1 MHIKRLLSGSLAVMM
16 VATSFN
22 VPINAKAAEI
32 PDVEPE
38 AGLEENQELPSSDAE
53 ISLDDETNVVVE
65 EAAEEPEAEEPEIEE
80 SSSSEEDGSVV
91 VPEEEADLEVEE
103 ESGGAV
109 LRGEEDIPF
118 TYIYDYNGGT
128 ASSADPPWKSNTGT
142 IPGGESSTPIGLTYP
157 SELDGELTKDGYT
170 LVGWS
175 KSPGDN
181 NSSLLTD
188 SDPDADDGI
197 TVTVN
202 EDELE
207 DGTSG
212 KEITFYAVWQADA
225 PATYTVTF
233 NAGEGS
239 GVMAAVNDATSPYP
253 LPVCTFDP
261 PAGKEFAG
269 WLVGSDTTPKAAG
282 TEITLTGPV
291 TLTAAWA
298 TPAEKVTVTFDK
310 NDGTSTTD
318 TQEVDKDTETAI
330 KEAVTGWTRDGYTLA
345 GFAEDEDATSA
356 TITNGKVT
364 ASTAK
369 TYYAVWTEWEKT
381 ITLNTNTKDASSIT
395 EDETWEAYT
404 DANLVAWA
412 SQGLDAV
419 GKSKFSAPKTIA
431 DLPTHIQAPNG
442 YEFDKWMVAKQGGG
456 YEEATNANLKP
467 SSASDTAITLYASY
481 KKLAAS
487 EIVDISAD
495 TVTITMD
502 SLTYNGDDQIDS
514 AKVIKSAIVASK
526 DIKNYLEVKGDK
538 VYSAYTSAE
547 DNTEADEV
555 KNAGKYYVIV
565 APKSG
570 FSRYTGEKKV
580 EVTVSPRTI
589 TADDIII
596 DKKAG
601 ADENT
606 VNREDKEDATS
617 KVVSFNLFYNES
629 VIPAVEDNPETEA
642 DESSP
647 KKEKGTV
654 GKAVEPK
661 VEVKFNK
668 AATGDA
674 VLSEDVAD
682 NFDIEYKK
690 NDAVGTASVELKL
703 KGSATNVT
711 ADGTLTKTFTIVDG
725 KETADDVT
733 SWTVAAAADKAK
745 LAAEPTTGTETGYG
759 PTYSKKFTRTIPAVD
774 ISSIKTNGSRLEKDF
789 DDIQI
794 DKIYDTEGKDISS
807 QFEIKSRTAG
817 DDKGTIVVAAK
828 SDAPQYTGEYSF
840 EYSFA
845 TKDCE
850 VDGHTYTKHIHK
862 ADFNNDGEFWYECD
876 DCGLRPTSASDVEGV
891 ENDEDLTGT
900 IKHLDKTSV
909 DFWITNGETEVK
921 FSDTSAGIP
930 YIGKPITVVQ
940 NSAKNALIKNRDD
953 SITINAIDYAVT
965 KDDKDV
971 TNFTITPSNNDKV
984 GTAKFVIALADDNE
998 NYTGSIVKEVK
1009 ITKDVETVAAPEI
1022 SLEYSYAS
1030 YGDKFEL
1037 TSATE
1042 GAKILYQ
1049 ISEDLDTDFIPTTDL
1064 SDAAKIKSFVENTK
1078 TVKYADPITVAEKN
1092 AISDVIKI
1100 TAIAY
1105 KTVEGK
1111 NVYSAPSIF
1120 EVYANWNW
1128 GDVYSSDG
1136 PTSADEIPSGLW
1148 ISKQTLEGL
1157 TDGKSIYPSETCSAS
1172 FDNVSKTFTVSTD
1185 YSGLAKTLPNYT
1197 RKYGS
1202 YTYKSTESYRVF
1214 YNNKKLTYGTDY
1226 TVSYKNNI
1234 NAGTAQIIVT
1244 GKGKYSE
1251 TFVQEFTIN
1260 PLPLTHIYKNV
1271 SEEIVYDEPYYLF
1284 VSPATTV
1291 GLDEKAIVVSDNGQI
1306 QKPKFTLTFL
1316 QAQYKTPY
1324 SGDSSNPKNVFKTL
1338 VEGKD
1343 FEVDYSQVKAGVTG
1357 DTPYP
1362 IQIKLIGNYTSLDTA
1377 SGDNS
1382 LAGNIAPRYLHVVS
1396 AGRNLAKAN
1405 VSIDAKGVVCNGQPQ
1420 DSSVKTTVTLEG
1432 VKLVEGTDYTV
1443 SYAINTKIPNYPGA
1457 MRNGV
1462 YSVGNYTATITGMGT
1477 YAGQV
1482 FKTFTVSAS
1491 AAKKIN
1497 AKGITATPV
1506 NSTIA
1511 VTYANSQTF
1520 DVYDNGDLLTL
1531 GEDYVV
1537 VKPTAKVAKNVKATI
1552 YGIGAY
1558 TGTLA
1563 SEKYEITGQTPTVEI
1578 VGDSVLT
1585 YTGDWATP
1593 ALKISVPNTESGK
1606 ADVTYSINA
1615 NGNVTTTPYD
1625 KLNNEQ
1631 FDIVWPKDSLN
1642 VGKKTVTIKGR
1653 DGNKFKTTL
1662 KYEIVAKD
1670 ITEISSTDFDVYDAA
1685 GSSMNLKIKDTDALP
1700 VIAYTNAAPAVWFYY
1715 NGDSYA
1721 SASSFGK
1728 ANATFTFKNGFKY
1741 GSTVTVTIKGKKNF
1755 KGQVTGTFK
1764 IGAADI
1770 DDDATATVSDVVE
1783 NAKFKAPTVKV
1794 VSDLTGKTLAAGA
1807 KKDYTVQYLYN
1818 SNSDAH
1824 NRYDEVVA
1832 SEKMVAGTEY
1842 IARIIGAGNGFEGHK
1857 DVVFRVVDKKLDIA
1871 KATVTVNRKLLFDG
1885 KEAKLD
1891 KNDITVVLNKEV
1903 VPSEGFEI
1911 VGYTLPRDKTGALK
1925 AGTAKVKL
1933 HGVSDGTTTYGGY
1946 KEVSFTIAAA
1956 PVDYAIQFKADRFA
1970 DSTNELLT
1978 IGKVQ
1983 NTMTNKKDDTFVLPK
1998 TGFTATRTV
2007 YNATTKKYV
2016 TTNYVLK
2023 EYYLESDPSQTFKG
2037 GEKLYISEAPINAE
2051 KGKAVTLVA
2060 KFEKA
2065 STDPYTIT
2073 FKPGK
2078 AGTTAATGKDK
2089 TVKVKRGDVYKLPKQ
2104 NFTLTGYKLIG
2115 YATSEGGALA
2125 YEIGDSVSNL
2135 AAAKADVKLYGVYE
2149 KVLPSYKI
2157 TYKLDG
2163 GKITSAKGKYSTSY
2177 NETTDGILPTVEKT
2191 GYTLTKWQVD
2201 GKDATVVDKALKKN
2215 VEATPVWK
2223 ENEYTLVYNDNIP
2236 GASSTDAAVSGTQ
2249 KYTTKQ
2255 ELKAA
2260 PTTTNTELTFLGWAK
2275 DKGSVKADYKAGA
2288 KNVTFLTE
2296 NGATLKLYGVWKHQ
2310 AYKVSFKLDSAD
2322 AKAGAKITRPGDATF
2337 TVAGKDS
2344 IELAK
2349 AIKAG
2354 EDFKGW
2360 KLGETTYEVS
2370 DAAKIAALQA
2380 AIVAAKDAKKAVELI
2395 AVFAENTAVVN
2406 VTYNT
2411 SVEGYTIEAG
2421 TIKKDGTLKAAS
2433 FDATKAPANKV
2444 FAGWTATGS
2453 TKAFYMAGST
2463 IKFADATDTAITLAP
2478 TYTDATASITYDLD
2492 GGVFDRFYTV
2502 PREWNASDATT
2513 ITDNPSYVTKT
2524 GYTFKGFK
2532 LASDTAENPT
2542 KVTEIKLATNGDNGK
2557 VAPVSLK
2564 AMYDV
2569 KTADVTLNLNGGA
2582 LEDADAAAT
2591 AWGSGAKK
2599 NVKYTDE
2606 VTLPTPKA
2614 RDGYTFEG
2622 WYRTD
2627 PEKAVKNLKISK
2639 VLSDLTYNAS
2649 WKPVEYKVTLTLNGC
2664 ELASGLYDEDSNPTG
2679 WVLSKDKSTA
2689 TKTFNI
2695 ESLAIPVPTLTKDNY
2710 TVVIKTGSGDSETTA
2725 TEIAKGSHANVEW
2738 RAVATENKK
2747 LTITFSGGEGATG
2760 TMDAQVIYSGKSA
2773 SLTKNAFT
2781 KSGYQFKN
2789 WKVTAV
2795 ENASGVTKDST
2806 TYSDKATVTPGFTD
2820 GTKDATITITAE
2832 WEAAVNTVTFNTA
2845 GGSTA
2850 PDSID
2855 VKADDTSISATIA
2868 DPTKAGYKFAGWNT
2882 KRNGSGTSVWF
2893 TAHGDV
2899 TADAA
2904 KAAALTALKPTAATK
2919 TILYAQW
2926 KEVTYNITY
2935 DLADGALAEG
2945 ETNPTTW
2952 KVSDGE
2958 VTLNNPT
2965 LEGKTFAGWKVKVGE
2980 ATASEAAPT
2989 VKLNTETLSD
2999 VSADTINVTI
3009 TATWN

>member
-1 MHIKRLLSGSLAVMM
+1 MHIKRLLSGSLAAMM

-22 VPINAKAAEI
+22 VPINAKAAEV
-32 PDVEPE
+32 PDTEPA

-53 ISLDDETNVVVE
+53 IPVDDDTNVVVE
-65 EAAEEPEAEEPEIEE
+65 EPAVEPEVEVVTPVEETKEETPAEELVVEEETAEQEVVGDDEVTEFNVTFDSNGAKEDTRGASEKTVQTEGQKISLSTTDFLAKVTAPDNKYFAGWGATADSTDPVANAGAEVEVTTDKTFYAIWKDLAITPVLTGENASHEVVYSAEEQKATFTVVKGETGITGTTTSYKQKGNNGTYEDVTEVKNVGDYKAVLSKDADKADGLGAISAEFEYKIVPKAVAQADGEVTFTFAEEPAKDGDDYILTYEWSTGDTPTKSAKKIEP
-80 SSSSEEDGSVV
+80 SAVV
-91 VPEEEADLEVEE
+91 V
-103 ESGGAV
+103 
-109 LRGEEDIPF
+109 
-118 TYIYDYNGGT
+118 
-128 ASSADPPWKSNTGT
+128 
-142 IPGGESSTPIGLTYP
+142 
-157 SELDGELTKDGYT
+157 KDG
-170 LVGWS
+170 
-175 KSPGDN
+175 
-181 NSSLLTD
+181 
-188 SDPDADDGI
+188 
-197 TVTVN
+197 
-202 EDELE
+202 
-207 DGTSG
+207 
-212 KEITFYAVWQADA
+212 
-225 PATYTVTF
+225 
-233 NAGEGS
+233 
-239 GVMAAVNDATSPYP
+239 
-253 LPVCTFDP
+253 
-261 PAGKEFAG
+261 
-269 WLVGSDTTPKAAG
+269 DTP
-282 TEITLTGPV
+282 
-291 TLTAAWA
+291 LTADVVG
-298 TPAEKVTVTFDK
+298 E
-310 NDGTSTTD
+310 
-318 TQEVDKDTETAI
+318 
-330 KEAVTGWTRDGYTLA
+330 
-345 GFAEDEDATSA
+345 
-356 TITNGKVT
+356 NGEVT
-364 ASTAK
+364 AAK
-369 TYYAVWTEWEKT
+369 DY
-381 ITLNTNTKDASSIT
+381 SIAHT
-395 EDETWEAYT
+395 G
-404 DANLVAWA
+404 
-412 SQGLDAV
+412 SLDAV
-419 GKSKFSAPKTIA
+419 GTV
-431 DLPTHIQAPNG
+431 T
-442 YEFDKWMVAKQGGG
+442 YT
-456 YEEATNANLKP
+456 ATLHGNY
-467 SSASDTAITLYASY
+467 TGTLTGSY
-481 KKLAAS
+481 KIVECNHKDQTWTVKTKAS
-487 EIVDISAD
+487 I
-495 TVTITMD
+495 
-502 SLTYNGDDQIDS
+502 
-514 AKVIKSAIVASK
+514 
-526 DIKNYLEVKGDK
+526 
-538 VYSAYTSAE
+538 
-547 DNTEADEV
+547 
-555 KNAGKYYVIV
+555 
-565 APKSG
+565 
-570 FSRYTGEKKV
+570 
-580 EVTVSPRTI
+580 
-589 TADDIII
+589 
-596 DKKAG
+596 
-601 ADENT
+601 
-606 VNREDKEDATS
+606 
-617 KVVSFNLFYNES
+617 
-629 VIPAVEDNPETEA
+629 
-642 DESSP
+642 
-647 KKEKGTV
+647 EKGTD
-654 GKAVEPK
+654 G
-661 VEVKFNK
+661 
-668 AATGDA
+668 
-674 VLSEDVAD
+674 
-682 NFDIEYKK
+682 EYKS
-690 NDAVGTASVELKL
+690 TAGVKEI
-703 KGSATNVT
+703 AECNVCHDKSIT
-711 ADGTLTKTFTIVDG
+711 
-725 KETADDVT
+725 DDDHV
-733 SWTVAAAADKAK
+733 
-745 LAAEPTTGTETGYG
+745 
-759 PTYSKKFTRTIPAVD
+759 IPAVD
-774 ISSIKTNGSRLEKDF
+774 ISSIKTKGSRLEKDF
-789 DDIQI
+789 DEIEL

-828 SDAPQYTGEYSF
+828 SNAAEYTGEYSF

-845 TKDCE
+845 TKDCD

-876 DCGLRPTSASDVEGV
+876 DCGLRPESASDVEGV

-900 IKHLDKTSV
+900 IKHLNKASV
-909 DFWITNGETEVK
+909 DFWITNGETEYK
-921 FSDTSAGIP
+921 FSEVSEGIP
-930 YIGKPITVVQ
+930 YLGESITVVQ
-940 NSAKNALIKNRDD
+940 NNAKNALIKNSDS
-953 SITINAIDYAVT
+953 SITVNAVDYAT
-965 KDDKDV
+965 EEGEKDV
-971 TNFTITPSNNDKV
+971 INFEITPSNNDKV

-998 NYTGSIVKEVK
+998 NYTGSIVKEVEIVK
-1009 ITKDVETVAAPEI
+1009 NVETVEVPKI
-1022 SLEYSYAS
+1022 SSYSAS
-1030 YGDKFEL
+1030 YGDKLEL

-1049 ISEDLDTDFIPTTDL
+1049 ISEDLDTDDFEPITDL
-1064 SDAAKIKSFVENTK
+1064 SNAEKIKAFVEHAK
-1078 TVKYADPITVAEKN
+1078 TQKYEDPITVAEKN
-1092 AISDVIKI
+1092 AISGKITI

-1111 NVYSAPSIF
+1111 NVYSGPGYF
-1120 EVYANWNW
+1120 EVNTRWSW
-1128 GDVYSSDG
+1128 GDVDDYGADG
-1136 PTSADEIPSGLW
+1136 PTSADKIPAGLW
-1148 ISKQTLEGL
+1148 ISVQTMETL
-1157 TDGKSIYPSETCSAS
+1157 TDRKTEDNSSEAS
-1172 FDNVSKTFTVSTD
+1172 FDDNTKSVSAAVT
-1185 YSGLAKTLPNYT
+1185 YSGFAKTLPNYT
-1197 RKYGS
+1197 LKYSGS
-1202 YTYKSTESYRVF
+1202 TYKSTDDYRVF
-1214 YNNKKLTYGTDY
+1214 YNNEKLRYGTDY
-1226 TVSYKNNI
+1226 TISYKNNT

-1244 GKGKYSE
+1244 GKGKYAE
-1251 TFVQEFTIN
+1251 TFVQEFTIAPKSLATIN
-1260 PLPLTHIYKNV
+1260 GETINDAYY
-1271 SEEIVYDEPYYLF
+1271 SESNLIVAPQ
-1284 VSPATTV
+1284 TTV
-1291 GLDEKAIVVSDNGQI
+1291 GTDYRAVVVSDNGKL
-1306 QKPKFTLTFL
+1306 QKPKFVLNYV
-1316 QAQYKTPY
+1316 QKQYTNISTNAYKY
-1324 SGDSSNPKNVFKTL
+1324 VYKKL

-1343 FEVDYSQVKAGVTG
+1343 FEVDYSQVKAAVTG
-1357 DTPYP
+1357 ETPYP
-1362 IQIKLIGNYTSLDTA
+1362 IQIRMIGNYTTSAISPELEA
-1377 SGDNS
+1377 
-1382 LAGNIAPRYLHVVS
+1382 LAGNIGPRNLYVVS
-1396 AGRNLAKAN
+1396 AGRNISKAN
-1405 VSIDAKGVVCNGQPQ
+1405 VAVDAKNIVLDG
-1420 DSSVKTTVTLEG
+1420 DDKSADVKTTVKLEG
-1432 VKLVEGTDYTV
+1432 VTLVPGTDYEV
-1443 SYAINTKIPNYPGA
+1443 KYEYNSKIPGYYPA
-1457 MRNGV
+1457 TGV
-1462 YSVGNYTATITGMGT
+1462 YSVGSYNAMIVGKGDYVG
-1477 YAGQV
+1477 YV
-1482 FKTFTVSAS
+1482 NKTFSVPAS

-1511 VTYANSQTF
+1511 VTNANSQTF
-1520 DVYDNGDLLTL
+1520 VVNDNGDVLTL
-1531 GEDYVV
+1531 GKDYVV

-1578 VGDSVLT
+1578 VGDSVIP
-1585 YTGDWATP
+1585 YTGSWISP
-1593 ALKISVPNTESGK
+1593 AIKISVPNTESGK
-1606 ADVTYSINA
+1606 ADETYVIPEN
-1615 NGNVTTTPYD
+1615 NGWYETTDYSA
-1625 KLNNEQ
+1625 LNGEQ
-1631 FDIVWPKDSLN
+1631 FDIVWPKDSTN

-1653 DGNKFKTTL
+1653 NGNKFKTTL

-1670 ITEISSTDFDVYDAA
+1670 ITEIASNDFKVYDDSVAK
-1685 GSSMNLKIKDTDALP
+1685 GLKIEDADELP
-1700 VIAYTNAAPAVWFYY
+1700 VIAYTNAAPMVRFEY
-1715 NGDSYA
+1715 NGYPYT
-1721 SASSFGK
+1721 SASSLGK
-1728 ANATFTFKNGFKY
+1728 ANATFTFKKGFKY

-1764 IGAADI
+1764 IGSADI
-1770 DDDATATVSDVVE
+1770 AANTSATVSDVVE

-1807 KKDYTVQYLYN
+1807 KKDYTVKYLYN
-1818 SNSDAH
+1818 SNTEAH
-1824 NRYDEVVA
+1824 NRYDEVVT

-1842 IARIIGAGNGFEGHK
+1842 IARIIGAGNGFEGQK
-1857 DVVFRVVDKKLDIA
+1857 DIVFRAVDKKLDIA
-1871 KATVTVNRKLLFDG
+1871 KATVTINRKLLFDG

-1911 VGYTLPRDKTGALK
+1911 VGYTLPRDAKTGALK

-1970 DSTNELLT
+1970 DGTNELLT

-1998 TGFTATRTV
+1998 TGFKATRTV

-2023 EYYLESDPSQTFKG
+2023 NYYLESDPSQTFAG
-2037 GEKLYISEAPINAE
+2037 GQKLNIAEDLGAE

-2078 AGTTAATGKDK
+2078 AGTTAATGNDK

-2104 NFTLTGYKLIG
+2104 NFTLAGYKLTG
-2115 YATSEGGALA
+2115 YATTEGGSQVYA
-2125 YEIGDSVSNL
+2125 IGDSVSNL
-2135 AAAKADVKLYGVYE
+2135 AAAKTDVKLYGVYE
-2149 KVLPSYKI
+2149 KVLPTYKI

-2236 GASSTDAAVSGTQ
+2236 GTSSADAAVSGTQ

-2275 DKGSVKADYKAGA
+2275 DKGSVKADYRAGA

-2310 AYKVSFKLDSAD
+2310 TYKVSFKLDSAD
-2322 AKAGAKITRPGDATF
+2322 AKAGAKITRPGDTTF

-2395 AVFAENTAVVN
+2395 AVFAENTAEVN
-2406 VTYNT
+2406 VTYST
-2411 SVEGYTIEAG
+2411 GVEGYTIEAG

-2433 FDATKAPANKV
+2433 FDASKAPANKV
-2444 FAGWTATGS
+2444 FAGWAATGS
-2453 TKAFYMAGST
+2453 SKGIYKAGST
-2463 IKFADATDTAITLAP
+2463 IKFADATGATITLAP

-2492 GGVFDRFYTV
+2492 GGVFDSAYTV
-2502 PREWNASDATT
+2502 PREWNALAATT
-2513 ITDNPSYVTKT
+2513 ITDNASDVTKT

-2532 LASDTAENPT
+2532 LASDTAETPT
-2542 KVTEIKLATNGDNGK
+2542 KVTSISLATNGNNGK

-2564 AMYDV
+2564 AMYGV
-2569 KTADVTLNLNGGA
+2569 KTADVTLNLDGGA

-2639 VLSDLTYNAS
+2639 VLSDVTYNAL

-2664 ELASGLYDEDSNPTG
+2664 ELASDLYDEDSNPTG

-2689 TKTFNI
+2689 TKAFTI
-2695 ESLAIPVPTLTKDNY
+2695 ESSAISVPTLTKDNY

-2725 TEIAKGSHANVEW
+2725 TEIAAGSHANVEW

-2795 ENASGVTKDST
+2795 ENALGVTKDST

-2850 PDSID
+2850 PNSID

-2899 TADAA
+2899 TADDA

-2952 KVSDGE
+2952 KISDGE

-2965 LEGKTFAGWKVKVGE
+2965 LTDKTFAGWTVQVGE
-2980 ATASEAAPT
+2980 APASEATPT

-3009 TATWN
+3009 TATWSN

>member
-1 MHIKRLLSGSLAVMM
+1 MHIKRLLSGSLAAMM

-22 VPINAKAAEI
+22 VPINVKAAEV
-32 PDVEPE
+32 PDTEPA

-53 ISLDDETNVVVE
+53 IPVDDDTNVVVE
-65 EAAEEPEAEEPEIEE
+65 EPAEEPEVE
-80 SSSSEEDGSVV
+80 VV
-91 VPEEEADLEVEE
+91 TPEEETPVEETTEETPAEELVVEE
-103 ESGGAV
+103 ETAEQEVVGTVEPVTFTVKFNATGADAETV
-109 LRGEEDIPF
+109 PTDITNAQYTPAVEDDPETEEVDETAVEVPYSLAAPSQTPTKTGF
-118 TYIYDYNGGT
+118 TF
-128 ASSADPPWKSNTGT
+128 K
-142 IPGGESSTPIGLTYP
+142 
-157 SELDGELTKDGYT
+157 
-170 LVGWS
+170 GWS
-175 KSPGDN
+175 K
-181 NSSLLTD
+181 T
-188 SDPDADDGI
+188 
-197 TVTVN
+197 
-202 EDELE
+202 E
-207 DGTSG
+207 SG
-212 KEITFYAVWQADA
+212 AI
-225 PATYTVTF
+225 VTF
-233 NAGEGS
+233 PLSVGSSDLTGTDEKVFNLYAIFEATETKVDISTLDIEFKPAVYTGSAITPVIKSVKKGEQ
-239 GVMAAVNDATSPYP
+239 
-253 LPVCTFDP
+253 TFDVEDFNF
-261 PAGKEFAG
+261 KVYE
-269 WLVGSDTTPKAAG
+269 
-282 TEITLTGPV
+282 
-291 TLTAAWA
+291 TAAK
-298 TPAEKVTVTFDK
+298 AE
-310 NDGTSTTD
+310 
-318 TQEVDKDTETAI
+318 TE
-330 KEAVTGWTRDGYTLA
+330 L
-345 GFAEDEDATSA
+345 DEDA
-356 TITNGKVT
+356 
-364 ASTAK
+364 
-369 TYYAVWTEWEKT
+369 
-381 ITLNTNTKDASSIT
+381 
-395 EDETWEAYT
+395 
-404 DANLVAWA
+404 AN
-412 SQGLDAV
+412 
-419 GKSKFSAPKTIA
+419 PI
-431 DLPTHIQAPNG
+431 
-442 YEFDKWMVAKQGGG
+442 
-456 YEEATNANLKP
+456 
-467 SSASDTAITLYASY
+467 
-481 KKLAAS
+481 
-487 EIVDISAD
+487 
-495 TVTITMD
+495 
-502 SLTYNGDDQIDS
+502 
-514 AKVIKSAIVASK
+514 
-526 DIKNYLEVKGDK
+526 
-538 VYSAYTSAE
+538 
-547 DNTEADEV
+547 
-555 KNAGKYYVIV
+555 NAGKYYVVVSSTAEKYKDAENQPTKKIV
-565 APKSG
+565 EFTVDKRELKAEYIELGDDKTDGTDIGDASADHTKKSG
-570 FSRYTGEKKV
+570 ATATALDKYNLYYYTKDVEAVVDNPDTTDVNEAKSAKV
-580 EVTVSPRTI
+580 KGVDAYEVNPIVSIPEI
-589 TADDIII
+589 TA
-596 DKKAG
+596 
-601 ADENT
+601 
-606 VNREDKEDATS
+606 V
-617 KVVSFNLFYNES
+617 
-629 VIPAVEDNPETEA
+629 PDNPDTEEDETVLGLTGIAAQYFEVSYSNNSA
-642 DESSP
+642 
-647 KKEKGTV
+647 V
-654 GKAVEPK
+654 GKAK
-661 VEVKFNK
+661 VTV
-668 AATGDA
+668 T
-674 VLSEDVAD
+674 L
-682 NFDIEYKK
+682 K
-690 NDAVGTASVELKL
+690 NDTLKANFT
-703 KGSATNVT
+703 SATVEKEFEIE
-711 ADGTLTKTFTIVDG
+711 DGED
-725 KETADDVT
+725 ADDVT
-733 SWTVAAAADKAK
+733 SWTAAAADKAK

-774 ISSIKTNGSRLEKDF
+774 ISSIKTKGSRLEKDF
-789 DDIQI
+789 DEIEI

-828 SDAPQYTGEYSF
+828 SNAAQYTGEYSF
-840 EYSFA
+840 DYLFA
-845 TKDCE
+845 TKDCD

-876 DCGLRPTSASDVEGV
+876 DCGLRPASASDVEGV
-891 ENDEDLTGT
+891 EDDADLTGI
-900 IKHLDKTSV
+900 IKKLDKQSV
-909 DFWITNGETEVK
+909 DFWLTNGEEEFK
-921 FSDTSAGIP
+921 FSEISEGIP
-930 YIGKPITVVQ
+930 YLGESITVVQ
-940 NSAKNALIKNRDD
+940 NNTKNALIKNSDS
-953 SITINAIDYAVT
+953 SITINAVDYAT
-965 KDDKDV
+965 EEGEKDV
-971 TNFTITPSNNDKV
+971 INFEITPSNNDKV

-998 NYTGSIVKEVK
+998 NYTGSIVKEVEIVK
-1009 ITKDVETVAAPEI
+1009 NVETVEAPDI
-1022 SLEYSYAS
+1022 SSRYAS
-1030 YGDKFEL
+1030 YGDKLEL
-1037 TSATE
+1037 SSATE

-1049 ISEDLDTDFIPTTDL
+1049 ISEDLDTDFVPITDL
-1064 SDAAKIKSFVENTK
+1064 SDADKIKAFVEHAK
-1078 TVKYADPITVAEKN
+1078 TQKYEDPITVAEKN
-1092 AISDVIKI
+1092 AISGKITI

-1111 NVYSAPSIF
+1111 NVYSGPGYFTVDTGWS
-1120 EVYANWNW
+1120 W
-1128 GDVYSSDG
+1128 GNVDYDGDDG
-1136 PTSADEIPSGLW
+1136 PTSADKIPAGLW
-1148 ISKQTLEGL
+1148 ISVQTMETL
-1157 TDGKSIYPSETCSAS
+1157 TDRKTEDNLPEAS
-1172 FDNVSKTFTVSTD
+1172 FDDNTKSVSAAVT
-1185 YSGLAKTLPNYT
+1185 YSGFAKTLPNYT
-1197 RKYGS
+1197 LKYDGN
-1202 YTYKSTESYRVF
+1202 TYKSTDDYRVF
-1214 YNNKKLTYGTDY
+1214 YNNKILRYGTDY
-1226 TVSYKNNI
+1226 TISYKNNT

-1244 GKGKYSE
+1244 GKGKYAE
-1251 TFVQEFTIN
+1251 TFVQEFTIAPKSLATISGETIN
-1260 PLPLTHIYKNV
+1260 DAYY
-1271 SEEIVYDEPYYLF
+1271 SESNLSVAPQ
-1284 VSPATTV
+1284 TTV
-1291 GLDEKAIVVSDNGQI
+1291 GTDYRAVVVSDNGKL
-1306 QKPKFTLTFL
+1306 QKPKFVLNYV
-1316 QAQYKTPY
+1316 QKQYTNISTNAYKY
-1324 SGDSSNPKNVFKTL
+1324 VYKKL

-1343 FEVDYSQVKAGVTG
+1343 FEVDYSQVKAAVTG
-1357 DTPYP
+1357 ETPYP
-1362 IQIKLIGNYTSLDTA
+1362 IQIRMIGNYTTSAISPELEA
-1377 SGDNS
+1377 
-1382 LAGNIAPRYLHVVS
+1382 LAGNIAPRNLYVVS
-1396 AGRNLAKAN
+1396 AGRNISKAN
-1405 VSIDAKGVVCNGQPQ
+1405 VAVDAKNIVLDG
-1420 DSSVKTTVTLEG
+1420 DDKSADVKTTVKLEG
-1432 VKLVEGTDYTV
+1432 VTLVPGTDYEV
-1443 SYAINTKIPNYPGA
+1443 KYEYNSKIPGYYPPT
-1457 MRNGV
+1457 GV
-1462 YSVGNYTATITGMGT
+1462 YSVGSYNAMIVGKGDYVG
-1477 YAGQV
+1477 YV
-1482 FKTFTVSAS
+1482 NKTFSVPAS

-1497 AKGITATPV
+1497 AKTVKVTPKDSSLPITKAYT
-1506 NSTIA
+1506 
-1511 VTYANSQTF
+1511 QTF
-1520 DVYDNGDLLTL
+1520 IVTDDGDELQ
-1531 GEDYVV
+1531 ENRDYV
-1537 VKPTAKVAKNVKATI
+1537 KVLPNYKATKVGKVKATI

-1558 TGTLA
+1558 TGTIT
-1563 SEKYEITGQTPTVEI
+1563 SQYELTGQTPSVEI
-1578 VGDSVLT
+1578 VGESVLPYSGSWT
-1585 YTGDWATP
+1585 SP
-1593 ALKISVPNTESGK
+1593 SIKLSVPNTESGK
-1606 ADVTYSINA
+1606 ADETYTIPVD
-1615 NGNVTTTPYD
+1615 NGLDNLA
-1625 KLNNEQ
+1625 LNGET
-1631 FDIVWPKDSLN
+1631 FDIVWPKDSKN

-1653 DGNKFKTTL
+1653 NGNKFKTTL

-1670 ITEISSTDFDVYDAA
+1670 ITEIASNDFKVYDVSY
-1685 GSSMNLKIKDTDALP
+1685 GVKGLKIKDADELP
-1700 VIAYTNAAPAVWFYY
+1700 VIAYTNAAPIVSFEY
-1715 NGDSYA
+1715 NGDYYGST
-1721 SASSFGK
+1721 SSLGK
-1728 ANATFTFKNGFKY
+1728 ANATFTFKKGFKY

-1770 DDDATATVSDVVE
+1770 AADTSATVSDVVE

-1807 KKDYTVQYLYN
+1807 KKDYTVKYLYN
-1818 SNSDAH
+1818 SNTEAH
-1824 NRYDEVVA
+1824 NRYDEVVT

-1842 IARIIGAGNGFEGHK
+1842 IARIIGAGNGFEGQK
-1857 DVVFRVVDKKLDIA
+1857 DIVFRAVDKKLDIA
-1871 KATVTVNRKLLFDG
+1871 KATVTINRKLLFDG

-1911 VGYTLPRDKTGALK
+1911 VGYTLPRDAKTGALK

-1970 DSTNELLT
+1970 DGTNELLT

-1998 TGFTATRTV
+1998 TGFKATRTV

-2023 EYYLESDPSQTFKG
+2023 NYYLESDPSKTFAG
-2037 GEKLYISEAPINAE
+2037 GDKLNIAEDLGAE

-2078 AGTTAATGKDK
+2078 AGTTVATGNDK

-2104 NFTLTGYKLIG
+2104 NFTLAGYKLTG
-2115 YATSEGGALA
+2115 YATTEGGSKVYA
-2125 YEIGDSVSNL
+2125 IGDSVSNL

-2177 NETTDGILPTVEKT
+2177 NETTDGVLPTVEKT

-2236 GASSTDAAVSGTQ
+2236 GASSADAAVSGTQ

-2310 AYKVSFKLDSAD
+2310 TYKVSFKLDSAD
-2322 AKAGAKITRPGDATF
+2322 AKAGAKITRPGDTTF
-2337 TVAGKDS
+2337 TVAGKDN

-2395 AVFAENTAVVN
+2395 AVFADNTAEVKVN
-2406 VTYNT
+2406 YSTG
-2411 SVEGYTIEAG
+2411 VEGYTIETG

-2453 TKAFYMAGST
+2453 TKDFYKAGST
-2463 IKFADATDTAITLAP
+2463 IKFADATGGAAITLAP
-2478 TYTDATASITYDLD
+2478 SYTDATAAITYDLD
-2492 GGVFDRFYTV
+2492 GGVFASSYTV
-2502 PREWNASDATT
+2502 PREWNALAATT
-2513 ITDNPSYVTKT
+2513 ITDVASDVTKT

-2542 KVTEIKLATNGDNGK
+2542 KVTSISLATNGDNGK

-2569 KTADVTLNLNGGA
+2569 KTADVTLNLKGGA

-2591 AWGSGAKK
+2591 AWGSEAKK

-2614 RDGYTFEG
+2614 REGYTFEG
-2622 WYRTD
+2622 WYRGDDET
-2627 PEKAVKNLKISK
+2627 KAVKSLKISK
-2639 VLSDLTYNAS
+2639 VLSNVKYNAS

-2664 ELASGLYDEDSNPTG
+2664 ELASDLYDEDSNPTG

-2695 ESLAIPVPTLTKDNY
+2695 ESSAISVPTLTKDNY

-2725 TEIAKGSHANVEW
+2725 TAIATGSHANVEW
-2738 RAVATENKK
+2738 RAVATEKKK

-2832 WEAAVNTVTFNTA
+2832 WETAVNTVTFNTA

-2882 KRNGSGTSVWF
+2882 KRNGSGTYVWF

-2945 ETNPTTW
+2945 KTNPTTW
-2952 KVSDGE
+2952 KISDGE
-2958 VTLNNPT
+2958 VTLNNPILT
-2965 LEGKTFAGWKVKVGE
+2965 DKEFAGWTVKVGE
-2980 ATASEAAPT
+2980 AAASEAAPT